1 MALPPFRVK
10 SKVYVQVSDAEAKQ
24 MEADEA
30 FLRAVENGNLD
41 EVKLADRKGAENNV
55 ADERSISAVHKSMR
69 HGTDI
74 LKHLSG
80 NGAFVELP
88 DVEGCRP
95 VAYAIRFDNV
105 GAIEHLLAL
114 KAEDGCGVVD
124 LKQVITKTGN
134 TLLHEAAWFDRPEA
148 AKLLL
153 ATGAFT
159 KEMLEQSNLAGQTAM
174 HVASFRA
181 TTDFLQLLAES
192 GASVETATS
201 SKRHMKETPMQLAT
215 ALGKDANAKYIQ
227 DLAVAI
233 QSIRFASRMKRRAN
247 AKKPKSDTPKSAV
260 APAEDAEVF
269 NIRFEFDLKLFTAD
283 LEKSF
288 IAKLAKHAEVEPEYL
303 VVLSRTAGSVILQIE
318 VRPPKDAEAGIEVPK
333 RVLQKLR
340 DSSKEDLTTALGYP
354 VLDKSVGPRTS
365 AAATVEAKAD
375 SSTKVTVVGQSP
387 RSTPGFKPTEA
398 VGSPRASSKA

>member
-1 MALPPFRVK
+1 
-10 SKVYVQVSDAEAKQ
+10 
-24 MEADEA
+24 
-30 FLRAVENGNLD
+30 
-41 EVKLADRKGAENNV
+41 
-55 ADERSISAVHKSMR
+55 
-69 HGTDI
+69 
-74 LKHLSG
+74 
-80 NGAFVELP
+80 
-88 DVEGCRP
+88 
-95 VAYAIRFDNV
+95 
-105 GAIEHLLAL
+105 
-114 KAEDGCGVVD
+114 
-124 LKQVITKTGN
+124 
-134 TLLHEAAWFDRPEA
+134 
-148 AKLLL
+148 
-153 ATGAFT
+153 
-159 KEMLEQSNLAGQTAM
+159 
-174 HVASFRA
+174 
-181 TTDFLQLLAES
+181 
-192 GASVETATS
+192 
-201 SKRHMKETPMQLAT
+201 MQLAT

-398 VGSPRASSKA
+398 VGSPRASSKE